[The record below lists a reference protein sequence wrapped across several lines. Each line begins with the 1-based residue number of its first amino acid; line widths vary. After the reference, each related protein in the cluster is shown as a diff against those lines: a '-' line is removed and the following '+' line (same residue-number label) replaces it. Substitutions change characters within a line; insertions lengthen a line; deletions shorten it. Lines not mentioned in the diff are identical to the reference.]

1 MPTHTPGPLVSGI
14 PTLRRQT
21 TPQPLMLHQA
31 LANMAR
37 MDHCDL
43 WPTRRIRSFLQSQC
57 SGVTQPIVNKETGHG
72 PLPQ

>member
-1 MPTHTPGPLVSGI
+1 MPATTRRPVVPGI
-14 PTLRRQT
+14 PTLPRQAT
-21 TPQPLMLHQA
+21 SKALMLHQA

-57 SGVTQPIVNKETGHG
+57 SGVNQPIVNKEIGHG

>member
-1 MPTHTPGPLVSGI
+1 MPATTRRPAVPGIL
-14 PTLRRQT
+14 
-21 TPQPLMLHQA
+21 TPQRQVTTQALILHQA

-57 SGVTQPIVNKETGHG
+57 PGVVPPTVNKEAGHG